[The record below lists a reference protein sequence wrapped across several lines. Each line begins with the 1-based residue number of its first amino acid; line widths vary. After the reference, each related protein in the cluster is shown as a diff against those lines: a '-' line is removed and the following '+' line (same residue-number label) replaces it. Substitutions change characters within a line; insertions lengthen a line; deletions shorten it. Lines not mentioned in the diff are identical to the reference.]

1 MGSLPDFKR
10 ISMTSILTPSD
21 APHGFRGPV
30 SAAIF
35 DWAGTV
41 LDFGCIAPVAAFREA
56 FALAGVAVSEVEVR
70 LPMGAAK
77 REHIELILDQPEVR
91 ARWWGIAGAASTQG
105 DVDRLY
111 ADFLRIDEA
120 NCAKYS
126 ALIPG
131 ALETIA
137 ELRARGVAIGSTT
150 GYPRSVMDGLA
161 PLAAAQGYVPD
172 CCVTVSDVARGRPW
186 PDMVLAN
193 ALALGIADVRGCVV
207 VDDSPT
213 GLASGRAVGMWAV
226 GIVASGNEVGLPL
239 DAWQALGAGERDR
252 LRRAARARLEA
263 GGAHYV
269 IDSVAELMPV
279 IDAIDARLAAGEQ
292 P

>member
-1 MGSLPDFKR
+1 MTLPFTL
-10 ISMTSILTPSD
+10 SQD
-21 APHGFRGPV
+21 ARAFRGPV

-56 FALAGVAVSEVEVR
+56 FALAGVEISEAEAR

-77 REHIELILDQPEVR
+77 REHVQLILAQPGVQ
-91 ARWWGIAGAASTQG
+91 ARWQAAKGQASG
-105 DVDRLY
+105 EPDVDDLY
-111 ADFLRIDEA
+111 RAFLGIDA
-120 NCAKYS
+120 VNCAKYS
-126 ALIPG
+126 AMIPG

-137 ELRARGVAIGSTT
+137 ALRARGIAIGSTT

-172 CCVTVSDVARGRPW
+172 CCVTVSDVERGRPW
-186 PDMVLAN
+186 PDMPLAN
-193 ALALGIADVRGCVV
+193 VLALGVADVRSCVV

-213 GLASGRAVGMWAV
+213 GLASGRAAGTWAIGV
-226 GIVASGNEVGLPL
+226 VASGNEVGLTL
-239 DAWQALGAGERDR
+239 EAWLALGADARDR
-252 LRRAARARLEA
+252 LREPARAKLEA
-263 GGAHYV
+263 AGAHYV
-269 IDSVAELMPV
+269 IDTVADLLPV
-279 IDAIDARLAAGEQ
+279 IDVIDARLRSGER